1 MVDHWTASPVSQAG
15 LFRPLGSPPS
25 SGHPSTD
32 LGEVAELPVTWG
44 GEGLSPRDTRDGTLW
59 GVLLRFP
66 TSSTEAS
73 KPLPQEWLKGRGE
86 GGGAGGWGVRK
97 V

>member
-44 GEGLSPRDTRDGTLW
+44 GRASVLETLGMELF
-59 GVLLRFP
+59 GVFC
-66 TSSTEAS
+66 
-73 KPLPQEWLKGRGE
+73 
-86 GGGAGGWGVRK
+86 
-97 V
+97 